1 MAMSVSGHSRHSRR
15 VRFAPK
21 SGHSANARDQGWLE
35 SNPVLARMRRVE
47 EQRQPI
53 TLPRQED
60 IALVVERAPG
70 RTSCCGHSA
79 TTWTM
84 SGGN

>member
-47 EQRQPI
+47 ER
-53 TLPRQED
+53 R
-60 IALVVERAPG
+60 
-70 RTSCCGHSA
+70 
-79 TTWTM
+79 
-84 SGGN
+84 

>member
-1 MAMSVSGHSRHSRR
+1 LGSFTSFPPSRH
-15 VRFAPK
+15 VRLAPK

-35 SNPVLARMRRVE
+35 SNPVLVRTRRVE
-47 EQRQPI
+47 ERRQPI

-70 RTSCCGHSA
+70 MVKRT
-79 TTWTM
+79 
-84 SGGN
+84 